1 MSKKIESIGD
11 VKEGR
16 YIIIDDV
23 PCKVI
28 NTKHS
33 APGKHGHGKIRM
45 EAVGI
50 FDDKKRVIVK
60 PADARVEVPLIEKKN
75 GQIISIQGDN
85 VQVMDLETYE
95 TFDLPIPEDLKD
107 KVGEGRQFIYWTV
120 LGRKVMKQMK

>member
-1 MSKKIESIGD
+1 MSKKLEEIGN

-23 PCKVI
+23 PCKVV

-45 EAVGI
+45 EAVGV
-50 FDDKKRVIVK
+50 FDNKKRIIVK
-60 PADARVEVPLIEKKN
+60 PANARVEVPIIEKKN
-75 GQIISIQGDN
+75 GQIISVQGDN

-95 TFDLPIPEDLKD
+95 TFDLPIPEELKD
-107 KVGEGRQFIYWTV
+107 KIEEGRQFIYWTV
-120 LGRKVMKQMK
+120 LGRKVMKQLK